1 MCRCKLHGRNLNV
14 HRTVFG
20 HIRWQGY
27 RHIEFVYV
35 LLAYGIPYILSQ
47 YHILVVL
54 AQVQLFRQALGR
66 ISGRL
71 LYLRS
76 IRYA

>member
-1 MCRCKLHGRNLNV
+1 MCRGKLHGRNLNV

-20 HIRWQGY
+20 QSRWQGY
-27 RHIEFVYV
+27 RHIEFVYI
-35 LLAYGIPYILSQ
+35 LLAYGIPNILSQ

-54 AQVQLFRQALGR
+54 AQVQLLRQALGR